1 MVNQPCVCKDVEIK
15 KKAVLANFCN
25 LSGPPPMK
33 AESLPKM
40 YEVKLLILC
49 TSLPESTANGPIQNN
64 KYKTLL
70 EKSCSI

>member
-1 MVNQPCVCKDVEIK
+1 MTNLAFVKMWQSK
-15 KKAVLANFCN
+15 KKTVLANFCN
-25 LSGPPPMK
+25 LSESPTMK

-49 TSLPESTANGPIQNN
+49 TSLPESKSNGRIQNN

>member
-1 MVNQPCVCKDVEIK
+1 MEIK

-25 LSGPPPMK
+25 LSGPPTMK

-40 YEVKLLILC
+40 YKVKLLILRI
-49 TSLPESTANGPIQNN
+49 SLPESKSSGSIQNN

-70 EKSCSI
+70 EKSCSILRTNSGNGF